1 MAKNKIVLLSLI
13 AVLVCIY
20 CFVFGES
27 GVLERYVIENKSETV
42 ERRIKKLKF
51 ENELLLKSL
60 IEYKD
65 GRVSKEDYIRSGYAD
80 IGEKIIFF
88 HRSASD
94 NTIKSE
100 TERES
105 VPSVRIDTKH
115 LRIMWI
121 VISSLVLVLFYIK
134 IRKND

>member
-1 MAKNKIVLLSLI
+1 MAKNKIALLSLI

-88 HRSASD
+88 HGSASD

-105 VPSVRIDTKH
+105 VQSVRIDTKH

>member
-1 MAKNKIVLLSLI
+1 LAKNKIALLSLI

-88 HRSASD
+88 HGSASD

-105 VPSVRIDTKH
+105 VQSVRIDTKH